1 MDASARRHGGG
12 HRLIRHNLFTARF
25 MRQYYER
32 IDPQLGDQAFL
43 EVMLHIA
50 LDDGVLHL
58 NDIRL
63 MSEYSR
69 TLQRRGGPRRL
80 LAGSSPPAAGE
91 EETRI

>member
-1 MDASARRHGGG
+1 VDPIKEVHLFMDASARRYGGG

-32 IDPQLGDQAFL
+32 IDRELGDQAFL

-50 LDDGVLHL
+50 LDEGILYL

-63 MSEYSR
+63 MSEYTR
-69 TLQRRGGPRRL
+69 TLQRKGGPRKRL
-80 LAGSSPPAAGE
+80 SGS
-91 EETRI
+91 